1 METLSTQGKLLKTF
15 TEKKFLTQSIKLQ
28 ISAII
33 GKSKQKSVA
42 CAEMLEVIEECQT
55 EEEIKAAIWDHYK
68 IRIK

>member
-1 METLSTQGKLLKTF
+1 MNTEWTPRAKLLKT
-15 TEKKFLTQSIKLQ
+15 TLDKKLSSDLQLQ
-28 ISAII
+28 ISGII
-33 GKSKQKSVA
+33 GKYKEKQEA